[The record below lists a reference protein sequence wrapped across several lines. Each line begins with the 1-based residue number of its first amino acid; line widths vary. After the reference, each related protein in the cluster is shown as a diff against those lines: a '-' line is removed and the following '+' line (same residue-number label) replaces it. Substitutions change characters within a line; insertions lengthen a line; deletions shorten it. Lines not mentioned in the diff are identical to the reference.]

1 MSSPTSSWQMA
12 CASWRPLTCLVA
24 ADESCRVTPPTGDL
38 EGLRGCPDA
47 ELISVPPA
55 VSGMSGAAASRV
67 WGMVVGFGLLAV
79 SAVMLIAG
87 AELFTENAAAAARGL
102 GITVFGAAF
111 LLAGAEPE
119 ELITAVIAS
128 GRHRPGLAAGDA
140 IGANLTMLTL
150 VLGLA
155 ALARPLPFGGRIR
168 GYALWSALAGGLAAL
183 AVAGGIIGRWEGG
196 LLVAAYLAGVALLW
210 WREREPPA
218 IGEVAETGEEDG
230 RSRPAALGL
239 MLALGGVALMA
250 AGGWLAVGGA
260 ERVVAALSL
269 ADSAVG
275 LTLLALAT
283 TAELFALAWAA
294 ARRGVSEIA
303 VAGVVGSV
311 AYNATAS
318 LGAAALVRPL
328 AVGGIL
334 APAIAA
340 AALPVALLA
349 VTPGG
354 RLNRQTG
361 ALLIIG
367 YAGWV
372 TAVLVG

>member
-1 MSSPTSSWQMA
+1 
-12 CASWRPLTCLVA
+12 
-24 ADESCRVTPPTGDL
+24 
-38 EGLRGCPDA
+38 
-47 ELISVPPA
+47 
-55 VSGMSGAAASRV
+55 
-67 WGMVVGFGLLAV
+67 MVLGFGLLAV
-79 SAVMLIAG
+79 SAVLLIAG

-119 ELITAVIAS
+119 EMITAVIAS

-155 ALARPLPFGGRIR
+155 ALARPLPFGGRVR

-183 AVAGGIIGRWEGG
+183 AAAGGSIGPWQGG

-210 WREREPPA
+210 WRERSPPA
-218 IGEVAETGEEDG
+218 IGEAAEASEEVG
-230 RSRPAALGL
+230 GSRPAALGL
-239 MLALGGVALMA
+239 ALALAGVALMA

-260 ERVVAALSL
+260 ERVVRAFRLT
-269 ADSAVG
+269 DSAVG

-294 ARRGVSEIA
+294 MRRGVSEIA

-311 AYNATAS
+311 AYNATAT
-318 LGAAALVRPL
+318 LGVAALVRPL
-328 AVGGIL
+328 ATGGIL
-334 APAIAA
+334 ASAIAA
-340 AALPVALLA
+340 AALPVALLI
-349 VTPGG
+349 VTTGG

-361 ALLIIG
+361 AVLVIG
-367 YAGWV
+367 YGAWV
-372 TAVLVG
+372 TAVLVR

>member
-1 MSSPTSSWQMA
+1 MV
-12 CASWRPLTCLVA
+12 L
-24 ADESCRVTPPTGDL
+24 
-38 EGLRGCPDA
+38 GLG
-47 ELISVPPA
+47 L
-55 VSGMSGAAASRV
+55 
-67 WGMVVGFGLLAV
+67 GLLAA

-119 ELITAVIAS
+119 EMITAVIAS

-155 ALARPLPFGGRIR
+155 ALARPLPFGGRVR

-183 AVAGGIIGRWEGG
+183 AVASGRIGRWQGG
-196 LLVAAYLAGVALLW
+196 LLLAAYLAGVVLLW
-210 WREREPPA
+210 WRERMPPV
-218 IGEVAETGEEDG
+218 IGEVGEAAEAGDEDG
-230 RSRPAALGL
+230 SRPAVLGL
-239 MLALGGVALMA
+239 VLALGGVALMA

-269 ADSAVG
+269 TDSAVG

-294 ARRGVSEIA
+294 MRRGVSEIA
-303 VAGVVGSV
+303 AAGVVGSV

-318 LGAAALVRPL
+318 LGVAALVRPL
-328 AVGGIL
+328 AVTGIL

-340 AALPVALLA
+340 AALPAALLA
-349 VTPGG
+349 VTQGG

-372 TAVLVG
+372 TAVLAR

>member
-1 MSSPTSSWQMA
+1 
-12 CASWRPLTCLVA
+12 
-24 ADESCRVTPPTGDL
+24 
-38 EGLRGCPDA
+38 
-47 ELISVPPA
+47 
-55 VSGMSGAAASRV
+55 
-67 WGMVVGFGLLAV
+67 MVVGFGLLAV

-155 ALARPLPFGGRIR
+155 ALARPLPFGGRVR
-168 GYALWSALAGGLAAL
+168 GYALWSAVAGGLAAL
-183 AVAGGIIGRWEGG
+183 AVAGGIIGRCEGG

>member
-1 MSSPTSSWQMA
+1 MGMI
-12 CASWRPLTCLVA
+12 V
-24 ADESCRVTPPTGDL
+24 
-38 EGLRGCPDA
+38 GL
-47 ELISVPPA
+47 
-55 VSGMSGAAASRV
+55 
-67 WGMVVGFGLLAV
+67 GLLAA
-79 SAVMLIAG
+79 SAALLIAG
-87 AELFTENAAAAARGL
+87 AEVFTENAAAAARGL
-102 GITVFGAAF
+102 GITVFAAAF

-119 ELITAVIAS
+119 EMITAVIAS

-155 ALARPLPFGGRIR
+155 ALARPLPFGGRVR
-168 GYALWSALAGGLAAL
+168 GYALWSAFAGGLAAL
-183 AVAGGIIGRWEGG
+183 AVAGNRVGRWQGG

-210 WREREPPA
+210 WREREPPV
-218 IGEVAETGEEDG
+218 IGEAAEASEEG
-230 RSRPAALGL
+230 GSRPPVAG
-239 MLALGGVALMA
+239 LALAVGGVALMA
-250 AGGWLAVGGA
+250 GGGWLAVGGA
-260 ERVVAALSL
+260 ERVVAALRL
-269 ADSAVG
+269 TDSAVG

-294 ARRGVSEIA
+294 MRRGVTEIA

-311 AYNATAS
+311 AYNASAS

-328 AVGGIL
+328 AAGGIL

-354 RLNRQTG
+354 RLTRVAG
-361 ALLIIG
+361 AVLVLG
-367 YAGWV
+367 YGAWV
-372 TAVLVG
+372 TAVLAR

>member
-1 MSSPTSSWQMA
+1 
-12 CASWRPLTCLVA
+12 
-24 ADESCRVTPPTGDL
+24 
-38 EGLRGCPDA
+38 
-47 ELISVPPA
+47 
-55 VSGMSGAAASRV
+55 
-67 WGMVVGFGLLAV
+67 MVVGLGLLAL

-119 ELITAVIAS
+119 EMITAAIAS

-155 ALARPLPFGGRIR
+155 VLARPLPFGGRVR
-168 GYALWSALAGGLAAL
+168 GYAIWSALAGGLAAL
-183 AVAGGIIGRWEGG
+183 AVASGSIGRWQGG
-196 LLVAAYLAGVALLW
+196 LLLAAYLAGVALLW
-210 WREREPPA
+210 WRERSPPV
-218 IGEVAETGEEDG
+218 IGEAAEASDEG
-230 RSRPAALGL
+230 RSRPAASGL
-239 MLALGGVALMA
+239 VLALGGVALMA

-260 ERVVAALSL
+260 ERVVAALRL
-269 ADSAVG
+269 TDSAVG

-283 TAELFALAWAA
+283 TAELLALAWAA
-294 ARRGVSEIA
+294 MRRDVSEIA

-318 LGAAALVRPL
+318 LGVAALVRPL
-328 AVGGIL
+328 ATGGIL
-334 APAIAA
+334 APAIGA
-340 AALPVALLA
+340 AALPAVLLA

-354 RLNRQTG
+354 RLNRPVG
-361 ALLIIG
+361 ALLLIG
-367 YAGWV
+367 YAAWV
-372 TAVLVG
+372 TAVLVR

>member
-1 MSSPTSSWQMA
+1 
-12 CASWRPLTCLVA
+12 
-24 ADESCRVTPPTGDL
+24 
-38 EGLRGCPDA
+38 
-47 ELISVPPA
+47 
-55 VSGMSGAAASRV
+55 
-67 WGMVVGFGLLAV
+67 MVLGFGLLAV

-87 AELFTENAAAAARGL
+87 AELFTENAAAAARRL
-102 GITVFGAAF
+102 GITVFAAAF

-119 ELITAVIAS
+119 EMITAVIAS

-155 ALARPLPFGGRIR
+155 ALARPLPFGGRVR
-168 GYALWSALAGGLAAL
+168 GYAIWSALAGGLAAL
-183 AVAGGIIGRWEGG
+183 AVAAGSIGRWQGG
-196 LLVAAYLAGVALLW
+196 LLLAAYLAGVALLW

-218 IGEVAETGEEDG
+218 IGEAAEASEEDG
-230 RSRPAALGL
+230 GSRPAALGL
-239 MLALGGVALMA
+239 ALALGGVAVMA

-260 ERVVAALSL
+260 ERVVAALRL
-269 ADSAVG
+269 TDTAVG

-294 ARRGVSEIA
+294 MRRGVSEIA

-318 LGAAALVRPL
+318 LGLAALVRPL
-328 AVGGIL
+328 AIGGIL

-340 AALPVALLA
+340 AILPVALLA
-349 VTPGG
+349 VTRGG
-354 RLNRQTG
+354 RLNRQAG

-372 TAVLVG
+372 AAVLVR